1 MSASEIRARVMELA
15 QARLQAECAELSA
28 QGVGAFD
35 SDEDV
40 VRYRAARV
48 GDAVTQLAVLHG
60 QLYGR
65 NLG

>member
-15 QARLQAECAELSA
+15 RERLQAECAERSTHR
-28 QGVGAFD
+28 VGAFD

-40 VRYRAARV
+40 MRDRAARV
-48 GDAVTQLAVLHG
+48 GDAVAQLAVLHG